1 MATENQVHILVVD
14 EDNEERARVAGLLR
28 ETGYRV
34 RTVDNG
40 EQALAEMGRV
50 PVQLVV
56 ADLWLGGDMA
66 GLELL
71 REVRQRSPGT
81 GFVVL
86 TAYASLDSA
95 LRAINEGVDG
105 YLLKPVELS
114 SLRIELKRA
123 LARHRCQDRVDVRT
137 GELRLG
143 PLALDRATSRVTNSG
158 EAVDLT
164 PSEYDLL
171 KCLMENA
178 GRVMSPSQ
186 LVAAM
191 RGNSEMDE
199 RQARRIVKWHVHH
212 LRQKLEPDPASPR
225 LIVNVH
231 GVGYAFAADEP
242 AAIGSPN

>member
-1 MATENQVHILVVD
+1 
-14 EDNEERARVAGLLR
+14 
-28 ETGYRV
+28 
-34 RTVDNG
+34 
-40 EQALAEMGRV
+40 MG
-50 PVQLVV
+50 
-56 ADLWLGGDMA
+56 
-66 GLELL
+66 
-71 REVRQRSPGT
+71 SPI
-81 GFVVL
+81 
-86 TAYASLDSA
+86 
-95 LRAINEGVDG
+95 R
-105 YLLKPVELS
+105 
-114 SLRIELKRA
+114 R
-123 LARHRCQDRVDVRT
+123 
-137 GELRLG
+137 
-143 PLALDRATSRVTNSG
+143 NSG